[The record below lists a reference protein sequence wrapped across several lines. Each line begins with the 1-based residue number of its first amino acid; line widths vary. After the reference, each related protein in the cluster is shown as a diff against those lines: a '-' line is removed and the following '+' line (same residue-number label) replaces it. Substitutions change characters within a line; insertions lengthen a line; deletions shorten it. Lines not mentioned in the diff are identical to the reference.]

1 LITVERPAI
10 LGKTVV
16 NKINISAVS
25 LIKIENWVIT
35 MQKHTFSRVKMHLLC
50 VVLVVGVGA
59 VGAADS
65 TFTTEYYKNLIYQ
78 RTAEAQVYEL
88 PNSNE
93 EFRAGVDSDEIN
105 DFGSFDFVIVGAGSA
120 GSVVATRLSEVAD
133 WKVLLLEAGG
143 EEDDFNNIPAMFMYL
158 QFSEMNWGYYSTPQ
172 TSCCQG
178 MKDKKCIIPRGK
190 LIGGSSAINAVM
202 YVRGNPKDYDKWA
215 ELGNPG
221 WSYEDVL
228 PYFVKS
234 ENSMIDGDEGYHG
247 QGGFWD
253 VEYALPPS
261 EVFTN
266 FVDGND
272 ELNASIVDY
281 NGREQIGAAKT
292 QINTKRG
299 RRQSTGTAFL
309 DNARKRKNLTVVT
322 KALVTKI
329 NVDPESK
336 VARGV
341 EFVRQ
346 DQKYT
351 VAATKE
357 VIVSGG
363 AINSPQLLMLSG
375 IGPKDHLEELGI
387 EVVADLPVGK
397 NLLEHPL
404 FPGLIFQ
411 TNYTVPTSNMEELI
425 ELYLNGMGPLS
436 NPANVDA
443 IGFIHTGDTASEVP
457 TVEYLYVPPG
467 GSNTAILNKA
477 YNYNDDLIYNFLS
490 KINPTSDIVI
500 NLALLHE
507 KSTGQIT
514 LQSTDPIDFPNI
526 DLNMFAE
533 SEDVDNLI
541 EGIEFVLNLTK
552 TEAFRKID
560 AQLLNIPICADSEK
574 YSKPFWECVIRQMTT
589 TIYHPCGTTAMGP
602 DETTSVV
609 DGNLKVHGIDKLR
622 VVDAG
627 VFPSTV
633 SGHTNAPAVMV
644 AEKISD
650 VIKSDYGVNNI

>member
-1 LITVERPAI
+1 LITVERAAI

-443 IGFIHTGDTASEVP
+443 IGFIHTGDTTSEVP

-552 TEAFRKID
+552 TEAFQKID
-560 AQLLNIPICADSEK
+560 AQLLNIPICADSEQ
-574 YSKPFWECVIRQMTT
+574 YSKAFWECVIRQMTT

-609 DGNLKVHGIDKLR
+609 DSNLKVHGIDKLR

>member
-1 LITVERPAI
+1 
-10 LGKTVV
+10 
-16 NKINISAVS
+16 
-25 LIKIENWVIT
+25 
-35 MQKHTFSRVKMHLLC
+35 
-50 VVLVVGVGA
+50 
-59 VGAADS
+59 
-65 TFTTEYYKNLIYQ
+65 
-78 RTAEAQVYEL
+78 
-88 PNSNE
+88 
-93 EFRAGVDSDEIN
+93 
-105 DFGSFDFVIVGAGSA
+105 
-120 GSVVATRLSEVAD
+120 
-133 WKVLLLEAGG
+133 
-143 EEDDFNNIPAMFMYL
+143 
-158 QFSEMNWGYYSTPQ
+158 
-172 TSCCQG
+172 

-190 LIGGSSAINAVM
+190 LIGGSSAINVLM

-228 PYFVKS
+228 PYFIKS
-234 ENSMIDGDEGYHG
+234 ENSQIDGDEGYHG
-247 QGGFWD
+247 KGGFWN

-261 EVFTN
+261 EIFPN

-272 ELNASIVDY
+272 ELNASIIDY

-292 QINTKRG
+292 QLNTKRG

-329 NVDPESK
+329 DVDPESK

-387 EVVADLPVGK
+387 QVVADLPVGK

-404 FPGLIFQ
+404 FPGLTFQ
-411 TNYTVPTSNMEELI
+411 TNYTLPTCNMEELV
-425 ELYLNGMGPLS
+425 ELYLDGMGLLS
-436 NPANVDA
+436 NPSNVDA
-443 IGFIHTGDTASEVP
+443 IGFIHTGDTPSEVP
-457 TVEYLYVPPG
+457 TVEYLYLPPDG
-467 GSNTAILNKA
+467 NNKSIMSKA
-477 YNYNDDLIYNFLS
+477 YNYNDDLTNNFLS
-490 KINPTSDIVI
+490 KINPTSDITI
-500 NLALLHE
+500 YLALLHE

-514 LQSTDPIDFPNI
+514 LQSTDPTDFPNI

-552 TEAFRKID
+552 TEAFRKIN
-560 AQLLNIPICADSEK
+560 AQLLNIPICADSEQ
-574 YSKPFWECVIRQMTT
+574 YSKAFWECVIRHMTT
-589 TIYHPCGTTAMGP
+589 TINHPCGTTAMGS
-602 DETTSVV
+602 DVTTSVV

-627 VFPSTV
+627 VFPTTI
-633 SGHTNAPAVMV
+633 SGHTNAPTVMV

>member
-1 LITVERPAI
+1 
-10 LGKTVV
+10 
-16 NKINISAVS
+16 
-25 LIKIENWVIT
+25 
-35 MQKHTFSRVKMHLLC
+35 
-50 VVLVVGVGA
+50 
-59 VGAADS
+59 
-65 TFTTEYYKNLIYQ
+65 
-78 RTAEAQVYEL
+78 
-88 PNSNE
+88 
-93 EFRAGVDSDEIN
+93 
-105 DFGSFDFVIVGAGSA
+105 
-120 GSVVATRLSEVAD
+120 
-133 WKVLLLEAGG
+133 
-143 EEDDFNNIPAMFMYL
+143 
-158 QFSEMNWGYYSTPQ
+158 
-172 TSCCQG
+172 

-190 LIGGSSAINAVM
+190 LIGGSSAINVLM
-202 YVRGNPKDYDKWA
+202 YIRGNPKDYDKWA

-228 PYFVKS
+228 PYFIKS
-234 ENSMIDGDEGYHG
+234 ENSQIDGDEGYHG
-247 QGGFWD
+247 KGGFWN

-261 EVFTN
+261 EIFSN
-266 FVDGND
+266 FVDGNN

-329 NVDPESK
+329 NVDPVSK

-387 EVVADLPVGK
+387 QVVADLPVGK

-404 FPGLIFQ
+404 FPGLTFQ
-411 TNYTVPTSNMEELI
+411 TNYTLPTSNMEELV
-425 ELYLNGMGPLS
+425 ELYLDGMGLLS
-436 NPANVDA
+436 NPSNVDA
-443 IGFIHTGDTASEVP
+443 IGFIHTGDTPSEVP
-457 TVEYLYVPPG
+457 TVEYLYLPPDG
-467 GSNTAILNKA
+467 NNKSIMSKA
-477 YNYNDDLIYNFLS
+477 YNYNDDLTNNFLS
-490 KINPTSDIVI
+490 KINPTSDITI
-500 NLALLHE
+500 YLALLHE

-514 LQSTDPIDFPNI
+514 LQSTDPTDFPNI

-560 AQLLNIPICADSEK
+560 AQLLNIPICADSEQ
-574 YSKPFWECVIRQMTT
+574 YSKAFWECVIRHMTT
-589 TIYHPCGTTAMGP
+589 TINHPCGTTAMGP
-602 DETTSVV
+602 DDTTSVV
-609 DGNLKVHGIDKLR
+609 DSNLKVHGIDKLR

-627 VFPSTV
+627 VFPTTI
-633 SGHTNAPAVMV
+633 SGHTNAPTVMV

-650 VIKSDYGVNNI
+650 VIKSDYGVNNIY

>member
-1 LITVERPAI
+1 
-10 LGKTVV
+10 
-16 NKINISAVS
+16 
-25 LIKIENWVIT
+25 
-35 MQKHTFSRVKMHLLC
+35 MKMHLLC
-50 VVLVVGVGA
+50 VVLYLV

-65 TFTTEYYKNLIYQ
+65 TLTSQYYKNLIHQ
-78 RTAEAQVYEL
+78 RTAEAQEYEL
-88 PNSNE
+88 PKTSE
-93 EFRAGVDSDEIN
+93 EFRAGVDSDQIN
-105 DFGSFDFVIVGAGSA
+105 DFGSFDFVIVGAGAA
-120 GSVVATRLSEVAD
+120 GAVMATRLSEVAD

-143 EEDDFNNIPAMFMYL
+143 EEDDFNNIPAMFTFL
-158 QFSEMNWGYYSTPQ
+158 QFSEMNWGYYTIPQ
-172 TSCCQG
+172 TRCCQG

-190 LIGGSSAINAVM
+190 LIGGSSAINVLM

-228 PYFVKS
+228 PYFIKS
-234 ENSMIDGDEGYHG
+234 ENSQIDGDEGYHG
-247 QGGFWD
+247 KGGFWN

-261 EVFTN
+261 EIFPN

-281 NGREQIGAAKT
+281 NGRNQIGAAKT
-292 QINTKRG
+292 QLNTKRG
-299 RRQSTGTAFL
+299 RRQSTGSAFL

-329 NVDPESK
+329 NIDPESK

-404 FPGLIFQ
+404 FPGLIFR
-411 TNYTVPTSNMEELI
+411 TNYTIPTSNMEEAV
-425 ELYLNGMGPLS
+425 EQYLDGMGPLS
-436 NPANVDA
+436 NPLNIDG
-443 IGFIHTGDTASEVP
+443 IGFIHTGKTPSEVP
-457 TVEYLYVPPG
+457 TVEYLYIPPD
-467 GSNTAILNKA
+467 GSNKSILSKT
-477 YNYNDDLIYNFLS
+477 YNYNDDLTYNFLDKS
-490 KINPTSDIVI
+490 NSSSDMTIY
-500 NLALLHE
+500 LTLLHE

-574 YSKPFWECVIRQMTT
+574 YSKPFWECVIRQMTM

-609 DGNLKVHGIDKLR
+609 DSNLKVHGIDKLR

-627 VFPSTV
+627 VFPSTI
-633 SGHTNAPAVMV
+633 SGHTNAPTVMV

-650 VIKSDYGVNNI
+650 VIKSDYGVNNIY

>member
-1 LITVERPAI
+1 
-10 LGKTVV
+10 
-16 NKINISAVS
+16 
-25 LIKIENWVIT
+25 
-35 MQKHTFSRVKMHLLC
+35 

-443 IGFIHTGDTASEVP
+443 IGFIHTGDTTSEVP

-552 TEAFRKID
+552 TEAFQKID
-560 AQLLNIPICADSEK
+560 AQLLNIPICADSEQ
-574 YSKPFWECVIRQMTT
+574 YSKAFWECVIRQMTT

-609 DGNLKVHGIDKLR
+609 DSNLKVHGIDKLR

>member
-1 LITVERPAI
+1 
-10 LGKTVV
+10 
-16 NKINISAVS
+16 
-25 LIKIENWVIT
+25 
-35 MQKHTFSRVKMHLLC
+35 
-50 VVLVVGVGA
+50 
-59 VGAADS
+59 
-65 TFTTEYYKNLIYQ
+65 
-78 RTAEAQVYEL
+78 
-88 PNSNE
+88 
-93 EFRAGVDSDEIN
+93 
-105 DFGSFDFVIVGAGSA
+105 
-120 GSVVATRLSEVAD
+120 
-133 WKVLLLEAGG
+133 
-143 EEDDFNNIPAMFMYL
+143 
-158 QFSEMNWGYYSTPQ
+158 
-172 TSCCQG
+172 

-190 LIGGSSAINAVM
+190 LIGGSSAINVLM
-202 YVRGNPKDYDKWA
+202 YIRGNPKDYDKWA

-228 PYFVKS
+228 PYFIKS
-234 ENSMIDGDEGYHG
+234 ENSQIDGDEGYHG
-247 QGGFWD
+247 KGGFWN

-261 EVFTN
+261 EIFSN

-411 TNYTVPTSNMEELI
+411 TNYTLPTSNMEESV
-425 ELYLNGMGPLS
+425 EQYLDGMGLLS
-436 NPANVDA
+436 NPSNIDG
-443 IGFIHTGDTASEVP
+443 IGFIHTGDKPSAVP
-457 TVEYLYVPPG
+457 TVEYLYLPPDG
-467 GSNTAILNKA
+467 NNKSIMSKA
-477 YNYNDDLIYNFLS
+477 YNYNDDLTNNFLS
-490 KINPTSDIVI
+490 KINPTSDITI
-500 NLALLHE
+500 YLALLHE

-560 AQLLNIPICADSEK
+560 AQLLNIPICADSEQ
-574 YSKPFWECVIRQMTT
+574 YSKPFWECVIRHMTT
-589 TIYHPCGTTAMGP
+589 TINHPCGTTAMGP
-602 DETTSVV
+602 DHTTSVV
-609 DGNLKVHGIDKLR
+609 DSNLKVHGIDKLR

-627 VFPSTV
+627 VFPATI
-633 SGHTNAPAVMV
+633 SGHTNAATVMV

-650 VIKSDYGVNNI
+650 VIKSDYGANNI

>member
-1 LITVERPAI
+1 
-10 LGKTVV
+10 
-16 NKINISAVS
+16 
-25 LIKIENWVIT
+25 
-35 MQKHTFSRVKMHLLC
+35 
-50 VVLVVGVGA
+50 
-59 VGAADS
+59 
-65 TFTTEYYKNLIYQ
+65 
-78 RTAEAQVYEL
+78 
-88 PNSNE
+88 
-93 EFRAGVDSDEIN
+93 
-105 DFGSFDFVIVGAGSA
+105 
-120 GSVVATRLSEVAD
+120 
-133 WKVLLLEAGG
+133 
-143 EEDDFNNIPAMFMYL
+143 
-158 QFSEMNWGYYSTPQ
+158 
-172 TSCCQG
+172 

-190 LIGGSSAINAVM
+190 LIGGSSAINVLM

-228 PYFVKS
+228 PYFIKS
-234 ENSMIDGDEGYHG
+234 ENSQIDGDEGYHG
-247 QGGFWD
+247 KGGFWN

-261 EVFTN
+261 EIFPN

-281 NGREQIGAAKT
+281 NGRKQIGAAKT
-292 QINTKRG
+292 QLNTKRG
-299 RRQSTGTAFL
+299 RRQSTGSAFL

-329 NVDPESK
+329 NIDPESK

-404 FPGLIFQ
+404 FPGLIFR
-411 TNYTVPTSNMEELI
+411 TNYTIPTSNMEEAV
-425 ELYLNGMGPLS
+425 EQYLDGMGPLS
-436 NPANVDA
+436 NPLNIDG
-443 IGFIHTGDTASEVP
+443 IGFIHTGKTPSEVP
-457 TVEYLYVPPG
+457 TVEYLYIPPD
-467 GSNTAILNKA
+467 GSNKSILSKT
-477 YNYNDDLIYNFLS
+477 YNYNDDLTYNFLDKS
-490 KINPTSDIVI
+490 NSSSDMTIY
-500 NLALLHE
+500 LTLLHE

-574 YSKPFWECVIRQMTT
+574 YSKPFWECVIRQMTM

-609 DGNLKVHGIDKLR
+609 DSNLKVHGIDKLR

-627 VFPSTV
+627 VFPSTI
-633 SGHTNAPAVMV
+633 SGHTNAPTVMV

-650 VIKSDYGVNNI
+650 VIKSDYGVNNIY